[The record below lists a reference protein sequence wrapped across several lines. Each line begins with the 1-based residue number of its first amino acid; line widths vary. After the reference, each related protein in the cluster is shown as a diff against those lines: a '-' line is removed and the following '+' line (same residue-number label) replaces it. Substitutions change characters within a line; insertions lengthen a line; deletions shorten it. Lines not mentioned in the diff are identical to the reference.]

1 MNSNN
6 LRRRAAICP
15 YKAAEEY
22 GLKILDNH
30 LQDDKRNTTRFIVIS
45 KTLCIPENA
54 NKISL
59 CFSLPHVEGSLYGL
73 LCRFNSLGLNL
84 TKIESRPS
92 AERKFEYIFYLD
104 FTGSVRDNSVI
115 DLLSQ
120 LSEEMPDF
128 SFLGNYCE

>member
-1 MNSNN
+1 MPYGTVLSTSSNTCSCN
-6 LRRRAAICP
+6 
-15 YKAAEEY
+15 
-22 GLKILDNH
+22 G
-30 LQDDKRNTTRFIVIS
+30 TTVTATPATQTAQYTYTF
-45 KTLCIPENA
+45 
-54 NKISL
+54 
-59 CFSLPHVEGSLYGL
+59 GSWTNGTLYGL